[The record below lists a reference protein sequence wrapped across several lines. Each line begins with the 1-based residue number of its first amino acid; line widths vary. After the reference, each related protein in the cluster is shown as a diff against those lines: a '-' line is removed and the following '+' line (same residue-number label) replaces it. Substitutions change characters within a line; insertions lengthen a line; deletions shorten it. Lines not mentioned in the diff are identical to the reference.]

1 MMHGPDTLAWIL
13 GLACWLV
20 AANGL
25 AILAFH
31 HDKRMAQTGGRRI
44 PERTLLALALAGGS
58 PGALTARARF
68 RHKTR
73 KQPFGALLHGICAVQ
88 AALILWVAVA
98 GPRGPL
104 DALTGIVSSPPAF
117 THR

>member
-1 MMHGPDTLAWIL
+1 VHGPDTLAWVL

-20 AANGL
+20 GVNSL

-31 HDKRMAQTGGRRI
+31 HDKRMAQTGGWRI
-44 PERTLLALALAGGS
+44 PERTLLALALVGGS
-58 PGALTARARF
+58 PGTLAARARF

-73 KQPFGALLHGICAVQ
+73 KQPFGALLYGICVLQ
-88 AALILWVAVA
+88 AALIVWVSVA
-98 GPRGPL
+98 GPWGPL
-104 DALTGIVSSPPAF
+104 DALAAIVNRPSAF